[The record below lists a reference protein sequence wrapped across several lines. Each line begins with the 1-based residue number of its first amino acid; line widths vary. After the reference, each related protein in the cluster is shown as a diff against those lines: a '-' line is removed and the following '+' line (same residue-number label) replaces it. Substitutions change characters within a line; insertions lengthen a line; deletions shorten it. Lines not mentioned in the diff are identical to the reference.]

1 MGVAPTEPLRDRA
14 AELALELYELGAV
27 RFALVLPHPQLLG
40 RARAANQVLRFE
52 LLLFLLGPNAVLH
65 AAEVGL
71 VAREAKVVRAL
82 ENCKLLQVSAVRG
95 LE

>member
-1 MGVAPTEPLRDRA
+1 MGVAPAEPLRDRA

-27 RFALVLPHPQLLG
+27 RLALVLPHPQLLG

-71 VAREAKVVRAL
+71 VAREAQVVRAL